1 MQYETA
7 DAVFGLWMKGRGF
20 DSKREFAM
28 LHPVIFMSV
37 WYNEHEV
44 YSK

>member
-7 DAVFGLWMKGRGF
+7 DAVFGLWMEARGF

-28 LHPVIFMSV
+28 LHPTYFYIGVAQ
-37 WYNEHEV
+37 
-44 YSK
+44 